1 MNVYRCVEVSIYFK
15 STLPIAVG
23 EDFWTRVDYESKRK
37 LFFVVFFALNYG
49 FDQYVPGVVRA
60 IESQFVD

>member
-1 MNVYRCVEVSIYFK
+1 MDMVEHYQ
-15 STLPIAVG
+15 LPLG

-49 FDQYVPGVVRA
+49 FEKYVPGVVRA